1 MNAASELPSANPEE
15 LGFSRAEYE
24 ARWAKVRETMAAVNA
39 DLLIVDC
46 VEHMNYLFGY
56 SPPAAIYQ
64 PAVLPLEGRP
74 FAVVRVLDLP
84 TFEEQSPG
92 VTSIAF
98 EDWDDPLEVLAAA
111 LQERGW
117 SRKRVAIELDSHF
130 LPVGRFQAMQ
140 RKLPGAEFVDFSG
153 KLRVLRLIKSPAE
166 IALMR
171 KAANIADIGM
181 QAAIDSAGAGINERD
196 CAAALYAAVMKAGAD
211 SMRSALMAS
220 GSRTASFHGRLGHH
234 ILREGDMLHVESIP
248 LVSGYGARLMRSTV
262 IGTPSAE
269 QRSAAGKLIAFQER
283 QYEAMVPGA
292 SAAKVD
298 NVLRSAALS
307 SGLRQDYRN
316 ITGYTLGYI
325 GLPITSDFTRTFR
338 PDADWVLEPGMVFHM
353 YTSACGMAFSDTVL
367 VTPTGS
373 ERLTRTERRLFV
385 RG

>member
-1 MNAASELPSANPEE
+1 MNAPSELPSANPEE

-74 FAVVRVLDLP
+74 LAVVRVLDLP

-117 SRKRVAIELDSHF
+117 ASKRVAIELDSHF

-153 KLRVLRLIKSPAE
+153 KLRVIRLIKSPAE

-220 GSRTASFHGRLGHH
+220 GGRTASFHGRLGHH

-248 LVSGYGARLMRSTV
+248 LVLGYGARLMRSTV

-269 QRSAAGKLIAFQER
+269 QRSAAAKLIALQER

-325 GLPITSDFTRTFR
+325 GLPITSDFTRTFW
-338 PDADWVLEPGMVFHM
+338 PGADWALEPGMVFHM

-367 VTPTGS
+367 VAPTGS

-385 RG
+385 RS